1 MSRIRFASF
10 CQGDRGHTAGPG
22 VAATRG
28 VRSYL
33 LAAALVAASVWG
45 VVRELPE
52 GSAHAGPRV
61 TRPRE
66 IESVALDGRDLPAA
80 ALRDVM
86 TTTAGQQLDSAKLE
100 HDREAMQNALVARGY
115 LAAQVAEPQVSFD
128 DDGGAFVTFAVTQG
142 TQFHVRAVDVEGAAA
157 KDAGVVTLAA
167 GEVVSAA
174 RVEQER
180 QALAARLAARG
191 KPSSVV
197 VQMATAGD
205 AVDVTFVAQR

>member
-1 MSRIRFASF
+1 M
-10 CQGDRGHTAGPG
+10 
-22 VAATRG
+22 
-28 VRSYL
+28 RSYL

-52 GSAHAGPRV
+52 SAAHAGPRV

-66 IESVALDGRDLPAA
+66 VESVALDGPKDLPAG
-80 ALRDVM
+80 ALRDVL
-86 TTTAGQQLDSAKLE
+86 TTRPGDQLDSAKLS

-115 LAAQVAEPQVSFD
+115 LSAQVGEPQVSFD
-128 DDGGAFVTFAVTQG
+128 EDGGAFVTFAVAQG
-142 TQFHVRAVDVEGAAA
+142 TQFHVRGVAIEGAAV
-157 KDAGVVTLAA
+157 KDAGVVTLAT

>member
-1 MSRIRFASF
+1 M
-10 CQGDRGHTAGPG
+10 
-22 VAATRG
+22 G

-61 TRPRE
+61 SRPRE
-66 IESVALDGRDLPAA
+66 VESVALDGRGLPAA
-80 ALRDVM
+80 ALRDVL
-86 TTTAGQQLDSAKLE
+86 TTHTGDQLDPAKLA
-100 HDREAMQNALVARGY
+100 HDRAAMQDALVARGY
-115 LAAQVAEPQVSFD
+115 LAAQVGEPQVSFD
-128 DDGGAFVTFAVTQG
+128 DDGGAFVTFAVAQG
-142 TQFHVRAVDVEGAAA
+142 SQFHVRAVGVEGAAV

-180 QALAARLAARG
+180 QALVARLTARG
-191 KPSSVV
+191 KASSVV
-197 VQMATAGD
+197 VQMASDGD